1 MISLLGTHCA
11 SLFQQ
16 NPGPTKRERD
26 RKKNIRL
33 SQWRMR
39 MMRERRHNGSSNLD
53 GLDLPVSLG
62 CVSTLLCKQNTH
74 VPMSTFSYTSVDI
87 IGRPYFLCAASYRKR
102 YIYLYS
108 SISLWFCPT
117 SRAALYWVP
126 HRKAIGTV
134 CNRLAI
140 HQSAAKPT
148 AMFAAAADHSLF
160 SPSDPLLLNLAVACR
175 CCSLHYRRSLILF
188 RPPPPPRL
196 LSVVGGRQ

>member
-39 MMRERRHNGSSNLD
+39 MMRGRRHNGSSNLD

-102 YIYLYS
+102 EIYIYILPFPFGSVQPRGPRYTGFHIGRLSGRCVIDWPSISRLPSRLRCSPPPPITLFFHHRTRFS
-108 SISLWFCPT
+108 SISL
-117 SRAALYWVP
+117 SLAAAVPSIIDDPLYSFDLLLLLGYWV
-126 HRKAIGTV
+126 
-134 CNRLAI
+134 
-140 HQSAAKPT
+140 
-148 AMFAAAADHSLF
+148 
-160 SPSDPLLLNLAVACR
+160 
-175 CCSLHYRRSLILF
+175 
-188 RPPPPPRL
+188 
-196 LSVVGGRQ
+196 

>member
-1 MISLLGTHCA
+1 MENAHDEGTEAQWKLESRRARSSRLRFYLVVQAEHTRADVNVFIHVCWYNRA
-11 SLFQQ
+11 AVFFVRCIIQ
-16 NPGPTKRERD
+16 KERD
-26 RKKNIRL
+26 
-33 SQWRMR
+33 
-39 MMRERRHNGSSNLD
+39 
-53 GLDLPVSLG
+53 
-62 CVSTLLCKQNTH
+62 
-74 VPMSTFSYTSVDI
+74 
-87 IGRPYFLCAASYRKR
+87 
-102 YIYLYS
+102 IYLYS